1 MVVIWSVILKF
12 LSLWSH
18 FNKKNITKMID
29 EELVRCRPCGYVMKA
44 SDLGEGVCPACG
56 LPHTVFEPY
65 RERVSANRLFILGLD
80 IHPIAIH
87 LSQTFVAL
95 APMLI
100 IFHLIFPNFQ
110 ETIVHS
116 VITFS
121 VWALPL
127 SLIASTVSGIVDGI
141 TRYKTLRTPLLK
153 SKIIFSVLI
162 LTTSI
167 TELIVFEPENYSWL
181 VIVLSFISLGFAVK
195 LGLLGK
201 HLLDVILPGTY
212 VRRKKKATK
221 YNPKAKVAG
230 AEKPEKKVI
239 APKTPKNKET
249 PSAE

>member
-1 MVVIWSVILKF
+1 
-12 LSLWSH
+12 
-18 FNKKNITKMID
+18 MID

-95 APMLI
+95 APLLM
-100 IFHLIFPNFQ
+100 IFHLVFPNFQ

-116 VITFS
+116 VVTFS
-121 VWALPL
+121 VWALPI
-127 SLIASTVSGIVDGI
+127 SLVASTVSGIIDGV
-141 TRYKTLRTPLLK
+141 TRFKTLQTPMLK
-153 SKIIFSVLI
+153 SKIYLSILI

-167 TELIVFEPENYSWL
+167 TELVLFVPENYTWYIIL
-181 VIVLSFISLGFAVK
+181 LNLLSLGFAVK

-212 VRRKKKATK
+212 VRRKKK
-221 YNPKAKVAG
+221 
-230 AEKPEKKVI
+230 
-239 APKTPKNKET
+239 PKTPDKGVTEAKKAAAAAARAQK
-249 PSAE
+249 SKAK

>member
-1 MVVIWSVILKF
+1 
-12 LSLWSH
+12 
-18 FNKKNITKMID
+18 MID

-44 SDLGEGVCPACG
+44 SELGEGVCPACG

-95 APMLI
+95 APL
-100 IFHLIFPNFQ
+100 LIFFHWIFPDFQ
-110 ETIVHS
+110 PVIVHS

-121 VWALPL
+121 VWALPF
-127 SLIASTVSGIVDGI
+127 SLVASTISGIIDGI
-141 TRYKTLRTPLLK
+141 TRFKTLQTPMLR
-153 SKIIFSVLI
+153 SKIIFSALI

-167 TELIVFEPENYSWL
+167 TELALYEPENYTWY
-181 VIVLSFISLGFAVK
+181 VIVLNLISLGFAVK

-212 VRRKKKATK
+212 VRRKKK
-221 YNPKAKVAG
+221 
-230 AEKPEKKVI
+230 
-239 APKTPKNKET
+239 PKTPDKEAT
-249 PSAE
+249 EAKKAAAAAARAQKASAAKPKE